1 MDNCSTVLTIPQF
14 TGTCWFNALLM
25 TLLYSDG
32 MRKYLTNNLINSE
45 LYTKNIEL
53 YRIFMDIL
61 KNRYRNINNNDDIFL
76 AELKPE
82 NILKILH
89 KADKKTFYFDPDK
102 FSKHFG
108 ENYFVRLFEY
118 FGLKKKVLFLAV
130 NTFSENSL
138 NQYVYSKLNT
148 NLRAI
153 EQKTQYNVKFR
164 YKNLTDQQK
173 EKIRNDKNIDILVIT
188 QFDYDDRDNSNV
200 IFETSSQDLEEYIV
214 FNGSIYKI
222 DSLLVSNF
230 NMESCSRSHQ
240 IAGVT
245 CNNNRYMYNGWLRQT
260 QDPAKQDV
268 STQYLSQSKAC
279 ELMKYDWFNNTENF
293 CLSTKACKIENRNPL
308 LEEMCFNTTDY
319 TTYIYVKVDNN
330 DETFK
335 LREKTLKNVEKKCKK
350 ELSEMMTQIEAN
362 PDATK
367 KLEYKKKQI
376 FCNRHIKEIKTR
388 MDDIRNSK
396 LSTLPAQKTER
407 ELKILEKVNKIQ
419 EYVYELVR
427 NSVICQKLLISD
439 IHKIIDSYKLSDKIT
454 NDMKLLKNKQ
464 TVCEILNMIKKSY
477 SLQLNLINNANDN
490 DTKERLIEDGDTFI
504 KEVIQKEV
512 DKALTAEQIH
522 KKGGKAKKKCTN
534 NKNIINSKNK
544 HTC

>member
-14 TGTCWFNALLM
+14 TGTCWFNAVLM

-138 NQYVYSKLNT
+138 NQYVYSKLNN
-148 NLRAI
+148 NLTAI
-153 EQKTQYNVKFR
+153 EQKNKYNVKFR
-164 YKNLTDQQK
+164 YKNLSDQQK

-308 LEEMCFNTTDY
+308 FEEMCFNTTDY
-319 TTYIYVKVDNN
+319 TTYIYVKIENN

-335 LREKTLKNVEKKCKK
+335 LMENTLKNVEKKCKK

-396 LSTLPAQKTER
+396 LSTFSAQKTER

-419 EYVYELVR
+419 EYVYQLVR
-427 NSVICQKLLISD
+427 NSVICQTLSISD

-477 SLQLNLINNANDN
+477 SLQLNLINNTNDN
-490 DTKERLIEDGDTFI
+490 NKKERLIEEGDTFI
-504 KEVIQKEV
+504 KEVIKKEV

-522 KKGGKAKKKCTN
+522 KKGGKVKKKCTN